1 MILTRLQ
8 IAIVGQNGS
17 ANVKLAI
24 AGNPITAVTIVITA
38 VTIVI
43 IAVTIDEIIA
53 TTTVTI
59 AKSG

>member
-1 MILTRLQ
+1 MIITRLQ

-24 AGNPITAVTIVITA
+24 AGNPITAVTI
-38 VTIVI
+38 
-43 IAVTIDEIIA
+43 DEIIA